1 MTVFLDLADV
11 LALASRLL
19 GDPPPI
25 RDVGL
30 LESAV
35 ARPRTVVFGVE
46 AYETI
51 WTKAAALLQS
61 IVNNHALIDGNKRLG
76 WLATAVFLELNDIP
90 ISQASNDDVYEFVL
104 SVASGSPEFDE
115 IAERLQDL
123 INRLGPP
130 LSHSNQLHVLVHP
143 TCCSATR
150 GKQQLE
156 RETTTSERTQT
167 TSCVLLVAWRTTEN
181 ATDCSGENQQRCHHA
196 FDQEANDVL
205 LCTR

>member
-51 WTKAAALLQS
+51 WTKAAVLLQS

-123 INRLGPP
+123 INR
-130 LSHSNQLHVLVHP
+130 
-143 TCCSATR
+143 
-150 GKQQLE
+150 
-156 RETTTSERTQT
+156 
-167 TSCVLLVAWRTTEN
+167 
-181 ATDCSGENQQRCHHA
+181 
-196 FDQEANDVL
+196 
-205 LCTR
+205 